1 MRNNPTA
8 RRNWRWCRRRP
19 IAIRIRQACFSR
31 SAADGGIARGSLAMN
46 NLVRRENKDGA
57 AILWLNRPEKLN
69 ALTKEVFEALDDHV
83 DAIARQTRTIGL
95 VILRGAGA
103 NFSAGYDM
111 QEVLEH
117 VKAHAKPH
125 FHSEVIQ
132 RIANLPQPVISAVQG
147 HCSTGALELALAA
160 DLIVASESTQFSDV
174 YARWG
179 LTPVWGLSLRL
190 LHRIGT
196 AKASEMMFSCRSYSG
211 KQAEAMH
218 LANFC
223 FPDDRY
229 DAELSA
235 LSADILRNS
244 WYANRVNK
252 RALIEIDG
260 LSLHDAHAL
269 ELFKNEGLAPD
280 AAQRIARFFAKR
292 A

>member
-1 MRNNPTA
+1 
-8 RRNWRWCRRRP
+8 
-19 IAIRIRQACFSR
+19 
-31 SAADGGIARGSLAMN
+31 MN
-46 NLVRRENKDGA
+46 ELVRRENSGGVA
-57 AILWLNRPEKLN
+57 TLTLNRPQKLN
-69 ALTKEVFEALDDHV
+69 ALTKHLFEALEVHV
-83 DAIARQTRTIGL
+83 DAIARETKTVGL

-111 QEVLEH
+111 REILEH

-132 RIANLPQPVISAVQG
+132 KIANLPQPVISAVQG

-160 DLIVASESTQFSDV
+160 DLIVAAESARFSDV

-190 LHRIGT
+190 PHRIGT
-196 AKASEMMFSCRSYSG
+196 AKASEMMFTCRSYSG
-211 KQAEAMH
+211 TQAEAMH

-223 FPDDRY
+223 FPDDRF
-229 DAELSA
+229 DTELRA
-235 LSADILRNS
+235 LAADILSNS
-244 WYANRVNK
+244 WYANQVNK

-280 AAQRIARFFAKR
+280 AVERVAKFFAKG
-292 A
+292 APPP

>member
-1 MRNNPTA
+1 
-8 RRNWRWCRRRP
+8 
-19 IAIRIRQACFSR
+19 
-31 SAADGGIARGSLAMN
+31 MN
-46 NLVRRENKDGA
+46 NLVRRENNGGTA
-57 AILWLNRPEKLN
+57 TLWLNRPEKCN
-69 ALTKEVFEALDDHV
+69 ALTKDIFEALDEHV
-83 DAIARQTRTIGL
+83 ETIARETRTVGL
-95 VILRGAGA
+95 VVLRGTGG

-111 QEVLEH
+111 NEVLAH

-132 RIANLPQPVISAVQG
+132 KIANLPQPVISAVQG

-190 LHRIGT
+190 PHRIGT
-196 AKASEMMFSCRSYSG
+196 AKASEMMFTCRSYSG
-211 KQAEAMH
+211 RGAEAMH

-223 FPDDRY
+223 FADDRFE
-229 DAELSA
+229 AELAS
-235 LSADILRNS
+235 LCTDILANS
-244 WYANRVNK
+244 WYANQVNK

-280 AAQRIARFFAKR
+280 AAQRIKKFFSR
-292 A
+292 

>member
-1 MRNNPTA
+1 M
-8 RRNWRWCRRRP
+8 
-19 IAIRIRQACFSR
+19 
-31 SAADGGIARGSLAMN
+31 D
-46 NLVRRENKDGA
+46 NLVRRENSGGT
-57 AILWLNRPEKLN
+57 AILTLNRPEKLN
-69 ALTKEVFEALDDHV
+69 ALSKDVFEALDVHV
-83 DAIARQTRTIGL
+83 EAIARETRKIGL
-95 VILRGAGA
+95 VILRGAGS

-111 QEVLEH
+111 SEVLEH

-132 RIANLPQPVISAVQG
+132 KIADLPQPVISAVQG

-160 DLIVASESTQFSDV
+160 DLIVASESAQFSDV

-190 LHRIGT
+190 PHRIGG
-196 AKASEMMFSCRSYSG
+196 AKACEMMLTCRSYSG
-211 KQAEAMH
+211 RQAEAMH

-223 FPDDRY
+223 FPDEQFES
-229 DAELSA
+229 ELAA
-235 LSADILRNS
+235 LCADILANS
-244 WYANRVNK
+244 WYANQVNK

-280 AAQRIARFFAKR
+280 AKQRIAKFFAKR
-292 A
+292 APS

>member
-1 MRNNPTA
+1 M
-8 RRNWRWCRRRP
+8 
-19 IAIRIRQACFSR
+19 S
-31 SAADGGIARGSLAMN
+31 
-46 NLVRRENKDGA
+46 NLVRRENNGGA
-57 AILWLNRPEKLN
+57 ATLWLNRPEKCN
-69 ALTKEVFEALDDHV
+69 ALTKDVFEALDEHV
-83 DAIARQTRTIGL
+83 DAIAREIRTIGL

-111 QEVLEH
+111 NEVLEH

-132 RIANLPQPVISAVQG
+132 KIANLPQPVISAVQG
-147 HCSTGALELALAA
+147 YCSTGALELALAA

-190 LHRIGT
+190 PHRIGT
-196 AKASEMMFSCRSYSG
+196 SKAAEMMLTCRNYTG
-211 KQAEAMH
+211 RQAEAMH

-223 FPDDRY
+223 FPDDRF
-229 DAELSA
+229 DAELAA
-235 LSADILRNS
+235 LSSDILNNS
-244 WYANRVNK
+244 WYANQVNK

-280 AAQRIARFFAKR
+280 AAKRIARFFAKR
-292 A
+292 GPAVTNT